1 MAELARDEQETRA
14 VGALLSLIKKRQ
26 YEPGDRLPSERELA
40 ERFSIGRGALREALA
55 KLENMRFIERRPNSG
70 IFLSSSP
77 HTTSLETLVLYADLG
92 VPLDRHV
99 NSECVEV
106 RRIIEVQAIRLACE
120 RRTDADLT
128 QLRTTNAAFLDACA
142 QPIVASEIDYQFHIN
157 IFRGTHNDIL
167 LRLVTPFYFISRTRR
182 ERFFADAERCK
193 ISHAQHVEMI
203 KAIDR
208 RDAERAESLMA
219 THIGRVERYF
229 DDD

>member
-1 MAELARDEQETRA
+1 MPDVARDEQESRA
-14 VGALLSLIKKRQ
+14 VGALLALIRKRQ

-70 IFLSSSP
+70 IFMSP
-77 HTTSLETLVLYADLG
+77 EPHATSLETLVLYADLG
-92 VPLDRHV
+92 LPLERRV

-128 QLRTTNAAFLDACA
+128 QLKSANAEFLEACA
-142 QPIVASEIDYQFHIN
+142 KPTIASDMDYQFHIA
-157 IFRGTHNDIL
+157 IFRATQNDIL
-167 LRLVTPFYFISRTRR
+167 VRLVTPFYFISQVRR

-193 ISHAQHVEMI
+193 ISQAQHAEMV
-203 KAIDR
+203 KAIER
-208 RDAERAESLMA
+208 RDSERAEKLMA
-219 THIGRVERYF
+219 AHIGRVEQYF
-229 DDD
+229 DAE